1 MRNENAG
8 QIRIIEAVF
17 AVFVIFSAFAVTANL
32 PATQNTS
39 RSGDLSS
46 VGLQVLMKLDSDGSL
61 GRNLD
66 QGNWTVLRECLNL
79 ALPAGIS
86 FNMTVYDE
94 QMHEVNTAVISNGG
108 FGSQEVSFT
117 EYVCASRG
125 LTLNCYVIQ
134 LYLAVTQ

>member
-32 PATQNTS
+32 PAAQNTS
-39 RSGDLSS
+39 RTNDLSS
-46 VGLQVLMKLDSDGSL
+46 VGLQVLVKLDSDGSL

-66 QGNWTVLRECLNL
+66 QENWTVLRESLNL

-86 FNMTVYDE
+86 FNMTAYDE

-117 EYVCASRG
+117 EYICASRG
-125 LTLNCYVIQ
+125 LTLKCYVIH
-134 LYLAVTQ
+134 LCLAVTQ

>member
-32 PATQNTS
+32 PAAQNTS
-39 RSGDLSS
+39 RTNDLSS
-46 VGLQVLMKLDSDGSL
+46 VGLQVLVKLDSDGSL

-66 QGNWTVLRECLNL
+66 QENWTVLRESLNL

-86 FNMTVYDE
+86 FSMTVYDE
-94 QMHEVNTAVISNGG
+94 QMLEVNTAVISNGG

-117 EYVCASRG
+117 EYICASRG
-125 LTLNCYVIQ
+125 LTLKCYVIH
-134 LYLAVTQ
+134 LCLAVTQ

>member
-32 PATQNTS
+32 PAAQNTS
-39 RSGDLSS
+39 RSDNLSS

-66 QGNWTVLRECLNL
+66 QGNWTVLRECLTL
-79 ALPAGIS
+79 AIPAGIS
-86 FNMTVYDE
+86 FNITVYDE

-117 EYVCASRG
+117 EYVCASRD
-125 LTLNCYVIQ
+125 LTLNCYAIH

>member
-1 MRNENAG
+1 MRNGNAG

-117 EYVCASRG
+117 EYVCASRS